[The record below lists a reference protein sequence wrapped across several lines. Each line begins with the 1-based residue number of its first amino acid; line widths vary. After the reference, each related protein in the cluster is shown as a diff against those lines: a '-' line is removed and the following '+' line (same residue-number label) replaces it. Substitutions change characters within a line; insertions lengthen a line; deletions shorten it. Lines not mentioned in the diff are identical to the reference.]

1 MACMSKNI
9 KDIIKAVMPLK
20 YHHSLMRIKDWLGVF
35 YFTKSYAQEGEDMI
49 LRRIFETQETGFYV
63 DVGAHHPKR
72 FSNTYHFYKSGWRG
86 INIDAMPGSMS
97 IFNKIRPRDINLEA
111 AISSKKSGKL
121 TYYAFS
127 ESALNSFSKELSL
140 QRDGERGNK
149 IIFTKELETVS
160 LKDILNRYIPQ
171 NTQVDFLS
179 VDVEGLE
186 MEVLRSNDWSKYKP
200 RIVLVEQ
207 LMTSVEEVER
217 SEIRQFMRDQ
227 GYLLYAKTANSVFY
241 LLR

>member
-1 MACMSKNI
+1 M
-9 KDIIKAVMPLK
+9 
-20 YHHSLMRIKDWLGVF
+20 
-35 YFTKSYAQEGEDMI
+35 
-49 LRRIFETQETGFYV
+49 
-63 DVGAHHPKR
+63 
-72 FSNTYHFYKSGWRG
+72 
-86 INIDAMPGSMS
+86 
-97 IFNKIRPRDINLEA
+97 
-111 AISSKKSGKL
+111 
-121 TYYAFS
+121 
-127 ESALNSFSKELSL
+127 
-140 QRDGERGNK
+140 
-149 IIFTKELETVS
+149 
-160 LKDILNRYIPQ
+160 KDILNRYIPQ

>member
-1 MACMSKNI
+1 MLFRS
-9 KDIIKAVMPLK
+9 
-20 YHHSLMRIKDWLGVF
+20 
-35 YFTKSYAQEGEDMI
+35 
-49 LRRIFETQETGFYV
+49 
-63 DVGAHHPKR
+63 
-72 FSNTYHFYKSGWRG
+72 SGWRG

-140 QRDGERGNK
+140 QRDSENGNNK

-160 LKDILNRYIPQ
+160 LREILNRYIPQ
-171 NTQVDFLS
+171 NTRIDFLS

-207 LMTSVEEVER
+207 LMTSVEEVEK
-217 SEIRQFMRDQ
+217 SEIRQFMKDQ